1 MGTSVRY
8 SSAVT
13 DSRGRASLASLA
25 RLARPVVLAGEQV
38 TEAVPALTGLL
49 PGGGLARGTTTVV
62 APAAV
67 GGAWSLVLALLA
79 GPSRQGAWCAVA
91 GAPALGLA
99 AAAEAGIDLG
109 RLALVPRPGRE
120 WAAVAGAL
128 LDGCDVV
135 VVQPPA
141 RVGPGPARR
150 LVALARERRS
160 VLMVVGEGAAS
171 WPEPPDLRLAVEGG
185 SWQGLGQ
192 GHGHLRARLVV
203 VVASGRR
210 SAARATRG
218 QLWLPAPGAPGGTD
232 PWRPSRGA
240 VVAPAQQAPQ
250 GSTPARAG

>member
-1 MGTSVRY
+1 MTEPGPQPHV
-8 SSAVT
+8 A
-13 DSRGRASLASLA
+13 GLA
-25 RLARPVVLAGEQV
+25 RQIRPVVLAGELV
-38 TEAVPALTGLL
+38 METAPALARLL

-62 APAAV
+62 APSAV

-171 WPEPPDLRLAVEGG
+171 WPEPPDLRLVVEGG
-185 SWQGLGQ
+185 SWHGLGR

-210 SAARATRG
+210 SAARANRG

-232 PWRPSRGA
+232 PWRPSHGGA
-240 VVAPAQQAPQ
+240 VVVPAQQGPP
-250 GSTPARAG
+250 GPTPARAG